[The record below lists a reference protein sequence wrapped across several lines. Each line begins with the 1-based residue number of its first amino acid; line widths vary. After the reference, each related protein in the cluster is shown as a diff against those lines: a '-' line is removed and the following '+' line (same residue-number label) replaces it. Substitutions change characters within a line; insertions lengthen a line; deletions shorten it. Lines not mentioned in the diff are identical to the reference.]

1 MDFPLTQTPP
11 QPLPHL
17 PHGALNQQV
26 SAQQQQMYPKMEQ
39 NQQESC
45 AQFQRGGPPPLGH
58 GGPQGDFQRHAALRM
73 HLLQRQSERGSLGH
87 THPQTPVDYKR
98 GVRPIKM
105 VNGPRFEHP
114 HHQGPGPPPLMQHQQ
129 QGREMGMVAG
139 GIQVKQEYNPQPQ
152 TSCCGEQ
159 SQSSSQRSILA
170 TMEQTLRQ
178 YQLSPV
184 FDRKSLVIR
193 SPNKVK
199 VEQSGAVTVLSTHA
213 DLDGGSGGMEDM
225 GMGRPG
231 SNGLKRPHLDFTPKQ
246 EPLLQSFM
254 NSPMKLLDTP
264 IKNLM
269 DTPIKTQYDIPSCH
283 CMGESHFM
291 SVFTHRLFVG

>member
-1 MDFPLTQTPP
+1 
-11 QPLPHL
+11 
-17 PHGALNQQV
+17 
-26 SAQQQQMYPKMEQ
+26 
-39 NQQESC
+39 
-45 AQFQRGGPPPLGH
+45 
-58 GGPQGDFQRHAALRM
+58 
-73 HLLQRQSERGSLGH
+73 
-87 THPQTPVDYKR
+87 
-98 GVRPIKM
+98 
-105 VNGPRFEHP
+105 
-114 HHQGPGPPPLMQHQQ
+114 
-129 QGREMGMVAG
+129 
-139 GIQVKQEYNPQPQ
+139 
-152 TSCCGEQ
+152 
-159 SQSSSQRSILA
+159 
-170 TMEQTLRQ
+170 MEQTLRQ

-264 IKNLM
+264 IKNLL